1 MSLTQDIKNEAKRLG
16 FPLVGITTPERPS
29 HWANFESWLKAGR
42 HGEMTYL
49 ATERAR
55 LCRADPCRLLPDCS
69 TILVLGI
76 PYQPKVKPTQ
86 TVGRRASSTYLGKI
100 ASYAWGKDYHEVLPR
115 RMQTLVS
122 FIESLLG
129 HAIASRWYTDTG
141 PLLERD
147 LAQRAGLGWI
157 GKNTCLIHP
166 HLGSYIFLAEIL
178 LDIQLEPDPPF
189 IPDRCGTCTRC
200 MNACPTGCIL
210 PDRTL
215 DARRCIAYLTIEL
228 KGAVPV
234 ELRHAIDE
242 SVFGCDICQE
252 VCPWNKASAHIPNS
266 TKILDEFSGTPG
278 VRKHE
283 LVSELRLTSGE
294 FYQKFKD
301 SPVKR
306 AKRLGYLRN
315 VVLALGNQASR
326 RKDDSV
332 IPLLAQ
338 VLIHDPEPLV
348 RLSAAWSLGLFDREP
363 TRQILAAALAAEH
376 DPDVLSEIHRSLNP

>member
-1 MSLTQDIKNEAKRLG
+1 MSLTQDIKNEAERLG
-16 FPLVGITTPERPS
+16 FPLVGITTPDRPS
-29 HWANFESWLKAGR
+29 HWATYESWLKAGR

-55 LCRADPCRLLPDCS
+55 LCRADPLRLLPGCGA
-69 TILVLGI
+69 ILMLGT
-76 PYQPKVKPTQ
+76 PYRPKVEPAQ
-86 TVGRRASSTYLGKI
+86 SVGGRASSAYMGKI
-100 ASYAWGKDYHEVLPR
+100 ASYAWGKDYHEALPR
-115 RMQTLVS
+115 RMQTLVT
-122 FIESLLG
+122 FIESRLG

-189 IPDRCGTCTRC
+189 IPDRCGVCTRC
-200 MNACPTGCIL
+200 INACPTGCIL

-228 KGAVPV
+228 KGAVPP
-234 ELRHAIDE
+234 ELRHVIDE

-252 VCPWNKASAHIPNS
+252 ICPWNQANAQISDS
-266 TKILDEFSGTPG
+266 TKILDEFTGTPG
-278 VRKHE
+278 IRKNE
-283 LVSELRLTSGE
+283 LVNELLLTHGE
-294 FYQKFKD
+294 FNRKYKD

-306 AKRLGYLRN
+306 SKRRGYLRN

-326 RKDDSV
+326 RKDVSV
-332 IPLLAQ
+332 IPLLSQ

-348 RLSAAWSLGLFDREP
+348 RLSAAWSLGLFDHES
-363 TRQILAAALAAEH
+363 TGQILATALTTEN
-376 DPDVLSEIHRSLNP
+376 DPDVVSEIHHSLNP

>member
-1 MSLTQDIKNEAKRLG
+1 MSLTQDIKNEARRLG
-16 FPLVGITTPERPS
+16 FPLVGITTPEQPS
-29 HWANFESWLKAGR
+29 HWATYENWLKAGR

-55 LCRADPCRLLPDCS
+55 LCRADPHKLLSDCS
-69 TILVLGI
+69 AILVLGT
-76 PYQPKVKPTQ
+76 PYQPKVEPTQ

-115 RMQTLVS
+115 RMQTLVA
-122 FIESLLG
+122 FIESRLG

-141 PLLERD
+141 PILERD

-166 HLGSYIFLAEIL
+166 HLGSYIFLSEIL
-178 LDIQLEPDPPF
+178 LDIQLEPDLPF

-200 MNACPTGCIL
+200 INACPTGCIL

-215 DARRCIAYLTIEL
+215 DACRCIAYLTIEL

-234 ELRHAIDE
+234 ELRPSIDE

-252 VCPWNKASAHIPNS
+252 VCPWNKDSAQIPNS
-266 TKILDEFSGTPG
+266 TKILDEFSGTSG
-278 VRKHE
+278 VRTHE
-283 LVSELRLTSGE
+283 LVSELRLTPGE
-294 FYQKFKD
+294 FNQKFKD

-326 RKDDSV
+326 RKDVSV

-348 RLSAAWSLGLFDREP
+348 RLSAAWSLGLFDRES
-363 TRQILAAALAAEH
+363 TRQILAAALTAEH